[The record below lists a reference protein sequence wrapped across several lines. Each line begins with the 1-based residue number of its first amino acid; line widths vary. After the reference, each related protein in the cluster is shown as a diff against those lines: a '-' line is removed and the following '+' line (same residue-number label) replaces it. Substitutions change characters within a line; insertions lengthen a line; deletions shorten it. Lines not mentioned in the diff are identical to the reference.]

1 MVPCPKRELTVFGVI
16 PASRQRVANVC
27 LKICAESLGQSNSY
41 PLFFAFSIQYPNEL
55 LKPVRLYA
63 SPNDDTKIRS
73 SLIDDFPL
81 YIFPSS
87 GFLFLMFLSSIS
99 YAVLLLNTK
108 LNKKKNKENSQN
120 KRKSL
125 IKVNE

>member
-1 MVPCPKRELTVFGVI
+1 MRIVPCPKRELTVFGVI
-16 PASRQRVANVC
+16 PASKQRVANVC

-41 PLFFAFSIQYPNEL
+41 PLLFAFSIQYPNEL

-99 YAVLLLNTK
+99 YAVLLSGMILLFLFFVSAK
-108 LNKKKNKENSQN
+108 MYSPS
-120 KRKSL
+120 SL
-125 IKVNE
+125 RR